1 MIVTVDWI
9 KKDMVTGESF
19 VLFKEDDI
27 LRKCSSPILSNGTI
41 VNYDEKS
48 GQLTATEK
56 TEEKNSEILNFYHA
70 IGESFS
76 PIIFEKIIK
85 EVSMPWTK
93 FQEDPFYLLHLYG
106 EDETEWKAC
115 SVRIISAHLKTFTE
129 EIQLNEIAELIEEY
143 LKNREAKGNTYATLT
158 AIKSYIR
165 DAYFQI
171 QRHCN
176 EIDQKIM
183 AVLNNLNG
191 TFYGRF
197 YFRNLGNDLLSTISR
212 YDTYLFELSIAQ
224 IIQKAKTTRS
234 KLIIHNVPKF
244 EWLSNE
250 QQSVIQKILSSTHPM
265 HVVTGG
271 PGTGKTTTIRSIVM
285 AIKNAQPDATIAV
298 VAPTGKASRK
308 AAEILRD
315 LDITVI
321 STAQKLIGFGSKNKE
336 KSFETVR
343 SLDYILIDESSMLT
357 PSTFEELA
365 TLIDITSVKMI
376 LIGDVDQLPSIEAG
390 ALLRDLINMDI
401 PTHRLTK
408 NFRSDD
414 VIVKNAN
421 KILCGDSN
429 LEINENFVLKELPF
443 KKDCM
448 AKQINTGLVLS
459 SLPHTINNDEV
470 IISPYRSEKM
480 SGSTTA
486 INRAMA
492 IYSGMRRSFSSM
504 FFIGAPV
511 IMLVTRYK
519 KGYVNGD
526 QGVIIGYDANM
537 DEYIIRIRELE
548 VTVSRAIANE
558 EMALSYA
565 ITIHKSQGSEYF
577 TVHIVI
583 PEYND
588 FVTRRMF
595 YTAVTRAK
603 SKIVIYSTSEILT
616 KVINNDID
624 SKRETL
630 VKALCYELLDNVA

>member
-27 LRKCSSPILSNGTI
+27 LRKCNSPMLTNGTI
-41 VNYDEKS
+41 VNYNEKT
-48 GQLTATEK
+48 GQLIAIEE
-56 TEEKNSEILNFYHA
+56 TEEKEKELLNFYYT
-70 IGESFS
+70 IGEALS
-76 PIIFEKIIK
+76 PIIFEKVIK

-93 FQEDPFYLLHLYG
+93 FKEDPFFLLHLYG

-115 SVRIISAHLKTFTE
+115 SVRVISAHLKTLSE
-129 EIQLNEIAELIEEY
+129 DIQLREIAELIEEY
-143 LKNREAKGNTYATLT
+143 LKNREAKGNTYATL
-158 AIKSYIR
+158 ASIKSYIR

-171 QRHCN
+171 QRHCQN
-176 EIDQKIM
+176 IDQKIM
-183 AVLNNLNG
+183 AVINNLNG
-191 TFYGRF
+191 AFYGRF
-197 YFRNLGNDLLSTISR
+197 YFRNLENDLLSTISR

-224 IIQKAKTTRS
+224 IIQKAKTIRS
-234 KLIIHNVPKF
+234 KLIIHNIPKY
-244 EWLSNE
+244 EWLSKE
-250 QQSVIQKILSSTHPM
+250 QQSTIQKILSSTHPM
-265 HVVTGG
+265 HIVTGG

-285 AIKNAQPDATIAV
+285 AIRNSQPDATIAV

-315 LDITVI
+315 LDVTVI

-336 KSFETVR
+336 DSFEIVR

-365 TLIDITSVKMI
+365 TLIDITSVKLF

-390 ALLRDLINMDI
+390 ALLRDLIDMGI
-401 PTHRLTK
+401 PTYRLTK

-421 KILCGDSN
+421 KILCGDSK
-429 LEINENFVLKELPF
+429 LEFNENFILKELPF
-443 KKDCM
+443 KKDLS
-448 AKQINTGLVLS
+448 AKRINTGLVLS
-459 SLPHTINNDEV
+459 SLPHAINDDEV
-470 IISPYRSEKM
+470 IISPYRSENM

-548 VTVSRAIANE
+548 VMVPRIIANE

-583 PEYND
+583 PEYSE

-603 SKIVIYSTSEILT
+603 SKIVIYSTAGILSQ
-616 KVINNDID
+616 VINNDID

-630 VKALCYELLDNVA
+630 VKELCYEILDSVA